1 MSGERKKR
9 FDKMIIRHLG
19 YSQKETC
26 GSMNNL
32 LSLCNFLCRKTDSV
46 DVMDAV
52 GSNIVVNTRC
62 GEVMRILPRMN
73 EVWPLTML
81 FMYVRVVVSEY
92 FTLFLVPNSC
102 QRYFCQLLDNYF
114 HIYVLKRS
122 TNLE

>member
-1 MSGERKKR
+1 
-9 FDKMIIRHLG
+9 MIIRHLG
-19 YSQKETC
+19 YSQKETR

-73 EVWPLTML
+73 EVWLLTML
-81 FMYVRVVVSEY
+81 FMYVHVLLSLNILYY
-92 FTLFLVPNSC
+92 F
-102 QRYFCQLLDNYF
+102 
-114 HIYVLKRS
+114 
-122 TNLE
+122 

>member
-1 MSGERKKR
+1 
-9 FDKMIIRHLG
+9 MIIRHLG

-32 LSLCNFLCRKTDSV
+32 LSIYNVLCRKTDSV

-81 FMYVRVVVSEY
+81 FMYVRVVISEH
-92 FTLFLVPNSC
+92 FTLASGIFGKSSIII
-102 QRYFCQLLDNYF
+102 FTF
-114 HIYVLKRS
+114 MS
-122 TNLE
+122 